1 MSSVLITGANGFVG
15 SALCSYLKDRGHHVV
30 GVVRDAEKLSN
41 RIADEYRSVGD
52 ISESTDWAPLI
63 KGVDYIVH
71 LAARVHIMNV
81 QSDAERA
88 LYYSVN
94 TKTTEHLAQA
104 AIKAGVKR
112 LLYLSSIKVNGE
124 CTESEPFQADD
135 IPAPSDDYAKSK
147 CEAESI
153 LARVTAGNML
163 EYVIIR
169 PPLVYGQGV
178 KGNIR
183 RLYKLIA
190 LGLPLP
196 LAGIN
201 NKRDMVSLNNLCSLI
216 GTCINHPRA
225 GNEVFLVSD
234 GESLSTPAF
243 ARLIANA
250 MGRSVALFS
259 IPVFLLKILGR
270 LTGKSNEIFRL
281 TSSLEVD
288 IDKTKKLLDWNP
300 ELHREEEF
308 SNIVKF
314 FNY

>member
-1 MSSVLITGANGFVG
+1 MITGANGFVG

-30 GVVRDAEKLSN
+30 GVVRDAEKLTN

-52 ISESTDWAPLI
+52 ISESTDWAPLT

-94 TKTTEHLAQA
+94 TKATEHLAQA

-124 CTESEPFQADD
+124 YTESEPFQADD

-147 CEAESI
+147 FEAESI
-153 LARVTAGNML
+153 LARVTAGNSL
-163 EYVIIR
+163 KYVIIR

-196 LAGIN
+196 LAGID
-201 NKRDMVSLNNLCSLI
+201 NKRDMVSLYNLCSLI
-216 GTCINHPRA
+216 ETCINHPRA

-243 ARLIANA
+243 VRLIANA

-259 IPVFLLKILGR
+259 VPVFLLKILGR

-308 SNIVKF
+308 SSIVKSF
-314 FNY
+314 KY